1 MSLSNY
7 SITCLTE
14 GLRIL
19 SAYSYTVP
27 TTCPHN
33 TNHVIDPSQTTV
45 FNTITAKQVAIEHG
59 DPAIATDNFMAL
71 GFPFQAITAGPNV
84 NTTISYT
91 ILFNVLP
98 RLITFMPNNNNVGDY
113 FSIYADPN
121 TTIGTIT
128 ANANLGDTSVVVSNT
143 AILVVYQGYLIT
155 ITDGVNTNICG
166 QCLTVNTTN
175 NTITF
180 QTALTHNFS
189 AGAYIQI
196 TVPRVISLPIA
207 NTNNFL
213 IGINNL
219 RSTVV
224 PPGTVIVMIYT
235 NTSNTTKTFSFVM
248 EYAY

>member
-7 SITCLTE
+7 TITCLTE

-19 SAYSYTVP
+19 SSYSFTVP

-33 TNHVIDPSQTTV
+33 TAHIIDPSQTTIY
-45 FNTITAKQVAIEHG
+45 NTIAVKTVAIDHG
-59 DPAIATDNFMAL
+59 DPAITTDNFTAL
-71 GFPFQAITAGPNV
+71 GFPFETIAAGPNV
-84 NTTISYT
+84 NTTITYT

-98 RLITFMPNNNNVGDY
+98 RLISFLPNANNVGDY
-113 FSIYADPN
+113 FSIFADPN

-128 ANANLGDTSVVVSNT
+128 SNANIGDTSVVVSNT
-143 AILVVYQGYLIT
+143 AILVVYQGYLVT
-155 ITDGVNTNICG
+155 ITDGVHTSICG
-166 QCLTVNTTN
+166 PCLTVNTTN

-180 QTALTHNFS
+180 QTSLTNNFS
-189 AGAYIQI
+189 AGAFIQI
-196 TVPRVISLPIA
+196 TIPRVMNLPIA

-224 PPGTVIVMIYT
+224 PTGTTIVMNYT
-235 NTSNTTKTFSFVM
+235 NMSNVAKTFSFIM
-248 EYAY
+248 EYSY

>member
-7 SITCLTE
+7 TITCLTE

-33 TNHVIDPSQTTV
+33 TNHVIDPSQTKIY
-45 FNTITAKQVAIEHG
+45 NTIAVKQVSIDHG
-59 DPAIATDNFMAL
+59 DPAITTLNYMAL
-71 GFPFQAITAGPNV
+71 GFPFQATTAGPNV

-91 ILFNVLP
+91 IPFTVLP
-98 RLITFMPNNNNVGDY
+98 RLITFMPTSSNVGDF

-128 ANANLGDTSVVVSNT
+128 ANGNIGDTTLSVDNNT
-143 AILVVYQGYLIT
+143 MLLIYQGYLVT
-155 ITDGVNTNICG
+155 ITDGVNTDNCG
-166 QCLTVNTTN
+166 QCLTVNATN
-175 NTITF
+175 NTITVA
-180 QTALTHNFS
+180 TALTNNFS
-189 AGAYIQI
+189 AGAYVQI
-196 TVPRVISLPIA
+196 TIPRVITLPIT
-207 NTNNFL
+207 NTENFL

-219 RSTVV
+219 RSTTV
-224 PPGTVIVMIYT
+224 PAGTVIVMIYT
-235 NTSNTTKTFSFVM
+235 NMSNSAKTFSFVM